1 MADDKPGPQP
11 GSAGARKI
19 AEAHRGSHE
28 HDREGGFA
36 ANPELAKEAG
46 RKGGEAVKRK
56 YGPQFYR
63 EIGKKGGETVK
74 QERGSEFYAEIGR
87 RGGEMRSTRMK
98 EKMAKEKEEVA
109 FPAIDPLGS
118 RGNSR
123 HAGRVRDPDR
133 ALSLLVRVLAHRR

>member
-1 MADDKPGPQP
+1 MADEKPGPQP
-11 GSAGARKI
+11 GSVGARKI

-74 QERGSEFYAEIGR
+74 QERGSKFYAEIGR

-98 EKMAKEKEEVA
+98 EKLAREKKK
-109 FPAIDPLGS
+109 
-118 RGNSR
+118 
-123 HAGRVRDPDR
+123 
-133 ALSLLVRVLAHRR
+133 

>member
-11 GSAGARKI
+11 GSTGAKKI
-19 AEAHRGSHE
+19 AEAHRGSHD

-36 ANPELAKEAG
+36 ANPQLAKEAG

-98 EKMAKEKEEVA
+98 EKMEQDKK
-109 FPAIDPLGS
+109 GKS
-118 RGNSR
+118 
-123 HAGRVRDPDR
+123 
-133 ALSLLVRVLAHRR
+133 